1 MGLAEFEWK
10 RDEKINGVIY
20 DMLARP
26 NYQHRIINFKS
37 LQAVPIRSI
46 AFLN

>member
-1 MGLAEFEWK
+1 MALAANEHW